1 MKDAPEDE
9 YELHENAEIIDGI
22 PTFDDIIADPYYKAE
37 FDKKVAEA
45 LNIEK
50 SHSDVKGGVK
60 QMDVDVQT
68 QNKGEEAKQEPE
80 SKVQTEQPAP
90 DVNPD
95 AGQTEQA
102 KDKEETEQKPAAKEM
117 TAEQFALY
125 NETLR
130 LVSKTAKA
138 GIPDRYNAFE
148 DAEVKAAVKQQIM
161 EGTAPDVKAIAE
173 SVIERHKPAPA
184 PNPEP
189 KPEKNAETEILSLKA
204 ENALLKAGIT
214 PERVDAATKL
224 FIAEG
229 GNLDKIN
236 EFVASYPEWQRKESA
251 VEYSKAPPV
260 GGKTAPDPD
269 KPPVLNDFQKKVAQL
284 RKQRGYDN

>member
-1 MKDAPEDE
+1 MEVE
-9 YELHENAEIIDGI
+9 E
-22 PTFDDIIADPYYKAE
+22 
-37 FDKKVAEA
+37 
-45 LNIEK
+45 
-50 SHSDVKGGVK
+50 
-60 QMDVDVQT
+60 VQK
-68 QNKGEEAKQEPE
+68 QNKGEETKQEPE

-95 AGQTEQA
+95 AGKTEQA
-102 KDKEETEQKPAAKEM
+102 KVKEEPEQKPAAKEM

-138 GIPDRYNAFE
+138 GLPDRYNAFE
-148 DAEVKAAVKQQIM
+148 DAEVKAAVKQQVM
-161 EGTAPDVKAIAE
+161 EGATPDVKTIAE
-173 SVIERHKPAPA
+173 GVIKRHKPA

-204 ENALLKAGIT
+204 ENALLKAGIM
-214 PERVDAATKL
+214 PEKVGAATKL

-236 EFVASYPEWQRKESA
+236 EFAASYPEWQKKENA
-251 VEYSKAPPV
+251 VEYSKAPPL

-269 KPPVLNDFQKKVAQL
+269 KPPVLNDFQKKVAEL
-284 RKQRGYDN
+284 RKQRGYD